1 MLRGPPEN
9 AKQLPFFH
17 QQHATGPKKM
27 LKKITTKAKKEF
39 REEGKEKAKEGT
51 PPPRRGTAARK
62 TSGVTAAAAGL
73 SEKMAPSAFLGASA
87 AAVGPSQQSGAHTS
101 V

>member
-1 MLRGPPEN
+1 MQRGPPEN

-27 LKKITTKAKKEF
+27 LKKLRRRQKKSFEKKAKRKRRKE
-39 REEGKEKAKEGT
+39 RLL
-51 PPPRRGTAARK
+51 RGTAARK